1 MVCGKSERN
10 VAAEMMKTARR
21 VKPRTGAVRTNYDAA
36 SPGISVPLPFAIVN
50 EVSIEECESISAAG
64 KIVKSETEKP
74 TPRY

>member
-21 VKPRTGAVRTNYDAA
+21 VKTDGRGTNYDAA

-74 TPRY
+74 TRRY